1 MRAAGRCLIA
11 GLLGAA
17 IAQQAAAADLP
28 AANDTPSAQRPR
40 IGLVLSGGGAR
51 GGAHIGVLKVLEA
64 LHVPVDVIVGTSA
77 GAIVGSAYASG
88 LPLAEIEHEMAA
100 LNTAVL
106 FRDTDR
112 AEVPLRR
119 KLDDATN
126 FIGPEFGLGPHGL
139 MLPKG
144 AVAGVSLEV
153 VLRRL
158 TRRQTT
164 TDFDRLPIPFR
175 AVATDLTSA
184 EMVALSH
191 GQLALAAR
199 ASMAIPGAMNP
210 VEIDGHLL
218 VDGGL
223 KRNLPVDVARRL
235 GADVVIAVNIGTP
248 LLRRDEI
255 TSVVS
260 VSDQMLRILI
270 GANVQQSLTE
280 LKPGDVLI
288 APELG
293 EISSSAFDQLAEAA
307 RRGERAAQAVASQLA
322 PYGLPADVYAALMA
336 SRFAAPG
343 DTAATIDEVRVV
355 GTHVVNPE
363 VVLAAMQT
371 RAGEALDPQRVDRD
385 IKRIYA
391 RGDFEAV
398 NYTLVDEAGSRVL
411 LAEVSEK
418 SWGPNYL
425 RLGLGLSSDFEGN
438 AFFNLYASHRWT
450 WLNALGAELRND
462 LQIGRTDRLATEW
475 YQPLTA
481 RQRAFVAP
489 RIELQDEP
497 FDVYDRDSGLR
508 VARFRRESVEA
519 GLDLGLPLG
528 RSGEARLGLARGSV
542 KFRDDTTTVRIGG
555 LIPRTDTGGVLLR
568 VRVDQLDSL
577 RFPRDGVAGDA
588 RVYFSRS
595 RLGAQDDYTRASVNL
610 QGAHSWGPHAVRGAL
625 KAGGNLKQGTLPAYE
640 LFSLGGFLQLSGY
653 RTGQLLGTEM
663 RFGRV
668 AYNYRLAGPGLLDG
682 IVVGASLEAGRI
694 GDSVFGADKDRL
706 RRGRALYLALD
717 TLIGPVYL
725 AIGMADSGN
734 RAAYFF
740 LGQP

>member
-1 MRAAGRCLIA
+1 MRAAGRCLVA

-17 IAQQAAAADLP
+17 ISQAATAADVP
-28 AANDTPSAQRPR
+28 AAEAPAPQRPR

-88 LPLAEIEHEMAA
+88 MPLTEIEHEMAA

-112 AEVPLRR
+112 DEVPLRR

-139 MLPKG
+139 TLPKG

-158 TRRQTT
+158 TRRQAT

-175 AVATDLTSA
+175 AIATDLTSA
-184 EMVALSH
+184 EMVVLSH

-199 ASMAIPGAMNP
+199 ASMAIPGAVNP

-248 LLRRDEI
+248 LLRRDQI

-270 GANVQQSLTE
+270 GANVQQSLAE

-288 APELG
+288 TPELG
-293 EISSSAFDQLAEAA
+293 EISSSNFDQLAEAA

-322 PYGLPADVYAALMA
+322 AYGLPADTYAALMA

-355 GTHVVNPE
+355 GTRVVNPE
-363 VVLAAMQT
+363 VVLAAMET
-371 RAGEALDPQRVDRD
+371 RAGEPLDAQRMDRD

-398 NYTLVDEAGSRVL
+398 NYTLSEEPGSGRVL

-438 AFFNLYASHRWT
+438 SFFNLYASHRWT
-450 WLNALGAELRND
+450 WLNALGAEWRND
-462 LQIGRTDRLATEW
+462 LQIGRTDRLASEW
-475 YQPLTA
+475 YQPLTE

-497 FDVYDRDSGLR
+497 FDLYDPASGLR
-508 VARFRRESVEA
+508 VARFRRESAEA
-519 GLDLGLPLG
+519 GIDVGLPLG
-528 RSGEARLGLARGSV
+528 SSGEARLGLVRGSV
-542 KFRDDTTTVRIGG
+542 KFTDDTTFIRAED
-555 LIPRTDTGGVLLR
+555 LIQRTDTGGVLAR
-568 VRVDQLDSL
+568 VRFDRLDSL
-577 RFPRDGVAGDA
+577 RFPRNGGAGDA
-588 RVYFSRS
+588 RVYFSRAK
-595 RLGAQDDYTRASVNL
+595 LGAQDDYTRASVNL
-610 QGAHSWGPHAVRGAL
+610 QGAQSWGPHALRGAL
-625 KAGGNLKQGTLPAYE
+625 KAGGNLKQGPLPSYE

-663 RFGRV
+663 RFGRI
-668 AYNYRLAGPGLLDG
+668 AYNYRVAGPGLLDG

-706 RRGRALYLALD
+706 RRGGSLYLALD
-717 TLIGPVYL
+717 TLVGPVYL
-725 AIGMADSGN
+725 AVGVADSGN

>member
-1 MRAAGRCLIA
+1 MRAAGRCLVA
-11 GLLGAA
+11 GLLGAV
-17 IAQQAAAADLP
+17 IAQAVTAAEVSAAEAP
-28 AANDTPSAQRPR
+28 TPQRPR

-88 LPLAEIEHEMAA
+88 MPLAEIEREMGA
-100 LNTAVL
+100 LSTAVL

-112 AEVPLRR
+112 AEVPLRS

-126 FIGPEFGLGPHGL
+126 FIGPEFGLGAHGL
-139 MLPKG
+139 TLPKG

-158 TRRQTT
+158 TRRQAT

-184 EMVALSH
+184 EMVVLSH

-199 ASMAIPGAMNP
+199 ASMAIPGAVTP

-248 LLRRDEI
+248 LLRRDQI

-270 GANVQQSLTE
+270 GANVQQSLAE

-288 APELG
+288 TPELG
-293 EISSSAFDQLAEAA
+293 EISSSNFDQLAEAA

-322 PYGLPADVYAALMA
+322 PYGLPADTYAALMA
-336 SRFAAPG
+336 SRFATPG

-355 GTHVVNPE
+355 GTRVVNPE
-363 VVLAAMQT
+363 VVLAAMET
-371 RAGEALDPQRVDRD
+371 RAGDALDPQRMDRD

-398 NYTLVDEAGSRVL
+398 NYTLVDEAGSGRVL

-438 AFFNLYASHRWT
+438 SFFNLYASHRWT

-481 RQRAFVAP
+481 RQRAFIAP

-508 VARFRRESVEA
+508 VARFRRESAEA
-519 GLDLGLPLG
+519 GIDVGLPLG
-528 RSGEARLGLARGSV
+528 RSGEARLGLVRGSV
-542 KFRDDTTTVRIGG
+542 KFSDDTTVVRVGD
-555 LIPRTDTGGVLLR
+555 LIQRTDTGGVLAR
-568 VRVDQLDSL
+568 VRVDRLDNL

-588 RVYFSRS
+588 RVYFSRG
-595 RLGAQDDYTRASVNL
+595 RLGAQDDYTRASINL
-610 QGAHSWGPHAVRGAL
+610 QGAQSWGPHALRGAL
-625 KAGGNLKQGTLPAYE
+625 KFGGNLKEGSLPSYE

-653 RTGQLLGTEM
+653 RTGQLLGSEM

-668 AYNYRLAGPGLLDG
+668 AYNYRVAGPGLLDG

-706 RRGRALYLALD
+706 RRGRSLYLALD
-717 TLIGPVYL
+717 TLVGPVYL